1 MDFAQQL
8 KSSID
13 IVKVVGEYVRL
24 RRMGTTGRYSGLCP
38 FHQEKTPSFSV
49 NQSRQFY
56 KCFGCGV
63 SGDVLK
69 FVMEMDGLTF
79 PETLKQLAERNG
91 IPMPKRSEFADAESR
106 MRGGLL
112 EMHQVALSL
121 FQENLRGSL
130 GAEARTYL
138 AQRGV
143 PPAIVETF
151 GLGYADS
158 SWDALTRRFAEGGIP
173 AAQLDASGLVRKRD
187 SGGYY
192 DYFRGRLMFP
202 IHDRT
207 GQVIGFGGRLMKDE
221 PGQPKYMNSPETSIY
236 RKTSVLYNLHR
247 ARDTMR
253 KSNRAVLVEGYMDV
267 IGAYSAG
274 VQEVVASCGTALTA
288 DQVSV
293 IRRDAD
299 TVVVNFDPDN
309 AGTNAAEKAIQLL
322 LDEHLKVKV
331 LTLEGGLDPD
341 EYVKQN
347 GADVYRAKLDNA
359 PTYFHW
365 LADRARAK
373 HDMGTSDGRMDALK
387 FLLPSVQKITDKLE
401 RAVVAQD
408 IASYLGV
415 DQSLVLDQF
424 KRSAVGRTGP
434 ASKSPAPPPAA
445 PKNALPAIER
455 LLLSALLGSERAR
468 VEVMPFLTPELTE
481 GFVTQEI
488 LDALRHSEGDAGFSA
503 LEGRLS
509 APRQA
514 LLHELLAAD
523 DTSDEDS
530 GWEQAQACLRRLQE
544 GVRKRRGDE
553 IRVRIKAAEREGRL
567 EEALRWA
574 AELHQLEKEIKRG
587 AGVAQA

>member
-1 MDFAQQL
+1 MDFAEQL

-49 NQSRQFY
+49 NQTRQFY

-63 SGDVLK
+63 SGDLFQ

-79 PETLKQLAERNG
+79 PETLKQLAESNG
-91 IPMPKRSEFADAESR
+91 IPMPKRSEFASAEGR
-106 MRGGLL
+106 MRDGLI

-121 FQENLRGSL
+121 FQENLRGIQ
-130 GAEARTYL
+130 GAEARAYL
-138 AQRGV
+138 AKRGV
-143 PPAIVETF
+143 SRQMIETF
-151 GLGYADS
+151 GLGYSDP
-158 SWDALTRRFAEGGIP
+158 SWDALTKRFTESRIP
-173 AAQLDASGLVRKRD
+173 PAQLEASGLVRKREN
-187 SGGYY
+187 GGYY

-202 IHDRT
+202 IHDRG
-207 GQVIGFGGRLMKDE
+207 GQVIGFGSRAMKDE
-221 PGQPKYMNSPETSIY
+221 DQPKYMNSPETSLY
-236 RKTSVLYNLHR
+236 RKSSVLYNLHR
-247 ARDTMR
+247 ARDAMR

-274 VQEVVASCGTALTA
+274 VKEVVASCGTAFTA
-288 DQVSV
+288 AQVSV

-309 AGTNAAEKAIQLL
+309 AGTTAAEKAIQLL
-322 LDEHLKVKV
+322 LDEALKVKV

-347 GADVYRAKLDNA
+347 GAEVYRSRLDGA
-359 PTYFHW
+359 PGYFHW

-373 HDMGTSDGRMDALK
+373 YDMSTSEGRMDALK
-387 FLLPSVQKITDKLE
+387 FLLPAVQKITDKLE

-408 IASYLGV
+408 MASYLGV

-424 KRSAVGRTGP
+424 KRSAVGRAAP
-434 ASKSPAPPPAA
+434 AAKPAA
-445 PKNALPAIER
+445 PQPSGIPPAER
-455 LLLSALLGSERAR
+455 VLLSALLVSERAR
-468 VEVMPFLTPELTE
+468 AEVLPQLTPQMMDGL
-481 GFVTQEI
+481 VTREI
-488 LDALRHSEGDAGFSA
+488 IEALRQTDGVAGAGGGFSA
-503 LEGRLS
+503 LESRLS
-509 APRQA
+509 APHQA

-523 DTSDEDS
+523 DMSDEDS
-530 GWEQAQACLRRLQE
+530 GWEQARACLRRLVD
-544 GVRKRRGDE
+544 GVRKRQGDE
-553 IRVRIKAAEREGRL
+553 IRSRIKTAEREGRM
-567 EEALRWA
+567 EEALRFA

-587 AGVAQA
+587 ANG